1 MTNAQAK
8 EGPKLI
14 TGGTAIVDG
23 HGVNSK
29 VLNAAS
35 NTLRVAERIM
45 FTVVG
50 LLLSAVALTLAF
62 RSLEVVYSLIVAPA
76 IQTIP
81 LTAQFLDFIL
91 LILMI
96 AEIIY
101 TVTLSLRGAV
111 LSPQPFL
118 IVGLIAVIRRIL
130 VLTVQ
135 EVQTNAP
142 ARANVAAQTT
152 LIQESTI
159 ELVALTFIVMAFV
172 FAIYLLQ
179 RRTVPESHLE

>member
-1 MTNAQAK
+1 MANVQTK
-8 EGPKLI
+8 DGPKLI
-14 TGGTAIVDG
+14 GNGTAIVDR
-23 HGVNSK
+23 HGADSK
-29 VLNAAS
+29 ALAVAS
-35 NTLRVAERIM
+35 DTLRIAERIM

-62 RSLEVVYSLIVAPA
+62 RSLQVVYSLIAA
-76 IQTIP
+76 RSIQTIP
-81 LTAQFLDFIL
+81 LTAHFLDFIL

-135 EVQTNAP
+135 EVQTAP
-142 ARANVAAQTT
+142 ARIGAPAQTT

-179 RRTVPESHLE
+179 RRTVPDQHLE

>member
-1 MTNAQAK
+1 MANPYAK
-8 EGPKLI
+8 QGPKLI
-14 TGGTAIVDG
+14 RDGTAIVDG
-23 HGVNSK
+23 HGTNSK
-29 VLNAAS
+29 TLAVAS

-45 FTVVG
+45 FAVVG
-50 LLLSAVALTLAF
+50 LLLSAVALTLAY
-62 RSLEVVYSLIVAPA
+62 RSLQVVYSLIVAPA

-81 LTAQFLDFIL
+81 LTAQFLDFVL

-96 AEIIY
+96 AELIY

-135 EVQTNAP
+135 EVQTTP
-142 ARANVAAQTT
+142 VRANGPVHAA
-152 LIQESTI
+152 LIEESTI

-172 FAIYLLQ
+172 FAIFLLQ
-179 RRTVPESHLE
+179 RRTASDQQPE